1 MFLRIW
7 VALFTVFVGYT
18 IYLYFNCDTAK
29 QTLPDNAVMAG
40 RKIWQQK
47 NCQGCH
53 QLYGLGGYMGPDL
66 TNIISTKGIKSA
78 AIFIKYGTGKM
89 PYQQLSDSEVNKLIA
104 FLSWIDKTGTS
115 QVPENA
121 VHWTGT
127 YIIK

>member
-7 VALFTVFVGYT
+7 ILLFIVFISYSA
-18 IYLYFNCDTAK
+18 YLYLNCDNQKINPPNEAA
-29 QTLPDNAVMAG
+29 QVG
-40 RKIWQQK
+40 RTIWQQK

-66 TNIISTKGIKSA
+66 TNIISTKGTKSA
-78 AIFIKYGTGKM
+78 EIFIKFGTGRM
-89 PYQQLSDSEVNKLIA
+89 PNQHLSDSEVSSLIA
-104 FLSWIDKTGTS
+104 FLSWIDKTGKS
-115 QVPENA
+115 KVPKEA